1 MAFLVATDW
10 GFGVLVSD
18 LKQALAG
25 GLGRAG
31 TDEDTDADEGT
42 RRRPGRALVAL
53 YRRGRDGWAALRA
66 RRAAARAAV
75 AGGGAA
81 VAEPERDEDLGTD
94 ASDDDVEVEAEVSP
108 RRRRLRR
115 KRREAEQPV
124 AGQLQEDGPGVGTS
138 PQVPV
143 EAGDAPEADDEP
155 DEPEEDG
162 EDTAEAGEA
171 PGRARPAPRPEPSK
185 RPITI
190 TGEVQHKA
198 PRPRRRKSWGNFVLP
213 PLDLLEIEPQ
223 QSPVADR
230 RSLERA
236 ADAIERRLSSHR
248 IDAKVVE
255 ISAGPA
261 ITLFELEVGEGQRLA
276 ALRNFAPDLAAA
288 LKALSVRIVAPIPG
302 KHTVGVEVPNA
313 KRSLVYLRELIETYR
328 GTQDSVPL
336 FLGRNVSGKP
346 IVADLARMPHLL
358 IAGATGSGKSVCINS
373 IL

>member
-1 MAFLVATDW
+1 MGPRSPEPSATRIWD
-10 GFGVLVSD
+10 
-18 LKQALAG
+18 
-25 GLGRAG
+25 
-31 TDEDTDADEGT
+31 
-42 RRRPGRALVAL
+42 RRL
-53 YRRGRDGWAALRA
+53 
-66 RRAAARAAV
+66 
-75 AGGGAA
+75 
-81 VAEPERDEDLGTD
+81 
-94 ASDDDVEVEAEVSP
+94 DDDVEAEVSP
-108 RRRRLRR
+108 RRRRPGAGSAARPSSRSPASSRR
-115 KRREAEQPV
+115 TVPGSGSAAGPRR
-124 AGQLQEDGPGVGTS
+124 GRGS
-138 PQVPV
+138 
-143 EAGDAPEADDEP
+143 PEADDEP

-358 IAGATGSGKSVCINS
+358 IAGATGSGKSVRINS
-373 IL
+373 ILLSSATVRPGPLDPDHPRWSSWRIYA